1 MGINQLMVTTF
12 SFLGR
17 QTIPLKLK
25 LCRDRGL

>member
-1 MGINQLMVTTF
+1 MAINKLMVTTF

-17 QTIPLKLK
+17 QIPLKLK